1 MTQEAGTLR
10 QRTKTVVVIED
21 DPDVLEAIHLLLTA
35 SDYDCIAAINIQ
47 EALMSL
53 RERGQSPDAI
63 LADYRLGGQETGS
76 DAIRRLRLEFGKSI
90 PGILLTG
97 DTSPDRLQEAKSS
110 GLDLLHKPIS
120 SKVLM
125 GVIER
130 VLQGRE

>member
-1 MTQEAGTLR
+1 M
-10 QRTKTVVVIED
+10 
-21 DPDVLEAIHLLLTA
+21 
-35 SDYDCIAAINIQ
+35 
-47 EALMSL
+47 
-53 RERGQSPDAI
+53 
-63 LADYRLGGQETGS
+63 
-76 DAIRRLRLEFGKSI
+76 
-90 PGILLTG
+90 TG